1 MIFYK
6 EFEKDKFGGI
16 EKLLPLVTLQEDV
29 VCLLN
34 SNGYNHD
41 KYSAFEWMLAV
52 GEHKKISIF
61 SSDTND
67 CFEEL
72 RHFYKKYK
80 DWMFGFFSYDLK
92 NKIEKLESNHPDF
105 LNFPDLY
112 FFVPKILFKHE
123 KQNLIKIFISDES
136 YKMLVDRIINRMVD
150 VNLDMKKAEFS
161 EIQSRFTKEDYLQK
175 VKAIKQHIQFG
186 DIYEMNFCQEFFSE
200 NAEIDPLDIY
210 FRLNSISQM
219 PFSAFFKYKTKY
231 ILSASPERYLRKIG
245 NTIIS
250 QPIKGTS
257 ARIYNPVDDE
267 NAAKT
272 LESNEK
278 ERAENIMIVDLVR
291 NDLAVTAKKRSV
303 QVEELCKV
311 YSFPFVHQMIST
323 IKSELHE
330 NYDWLDVVKSSF
342 PMGSMTGAPKISAMK
357 IIEKFEK
364 SRRGLYSGAIGY
376 VSRDEDFDF
385 NVVIRTLL
393 YNSENKY
400 LSFTT
405 GSAITIQSNAEKEY
419 EECLLKAEAIYKV
432 LGK

>member
-6 EFEKDKFGGI
+6 ELEKDKFDGI
-16 EKLLPLVTLQEDV
+16 EQLLRLVSMQEEV

-52 GEHKKISIF
+52 GEHKNLRIS

-67 CFEEL
+67 CFEQL
-72 RHFYKKYK
+72 RKFYKNQKE
-80 DWMFGFFSYDLK
+80 WMFGFFSYDLK
-92 NKIEKLESNHPDF
+92 NRIEKLESNNPDF
-105 LNFPDLY
+105 LNFPEMY

-123 KQNLIKIFISDES
+123 KQNSIKIFISDET
-136 YKMLVDRIINRMVD
+136 YKIRVDTILTQMGS
-150 VNLDMKKAEFS
+150 VNWSSKKAEFAV
-161 EIQSRFTKEDYLQK
+161 IQSRFTKEEYLQK
-175 VKAIKQHIQFG
+175 VKEIKQHIQFG

-200 NAEIDPLDIY
+200 NAELDAVEIY
-210 FRLNSISQM
+210 FSLNSISQM
-219 PFSAFFKYKTKY
+219 PFSSFFKYKSKY
-231 ILSASPERYLRKIG
+231 ILSASPERYLRKKG
-245 NTIIS
+245 NTIVS

-257 ARIYNPVDDE
+257 ARFDNPEEDE
-267 NAAKT
+267 LAGKT

-291 NDLAVTAKKRSV
+291 NDLAVTAKKSTV

-323 IKSELHE
+323 IKSEPNE
-330 NYDWLDVVKSSF
+330 NFDWLDVVKSSF

-364 SRRGLYSGAIGY
+364 SKRGLYSGAIGY

-419 EECLLKAEAIYKV
+419 EECLLKAKAMFEV
-432 LGK
+432 LS